1 MLFMVPSGSSH
12 VTMVEEKQL
21 EGWSSPAN
29 PAFVVTLPQSMTSA
43 PRGALDEMKVVD
55 ILPFL
60 KERETWGAHSEA
72 GHHAVWY
79 AMAAS
84 RASVPVHGRSAGDRT
99 RRRADARGIVA
110 QLEPISRPR

>member
-1 MLFMVPSGSSH
+1 MESRSAPRQWRSAVLFMVPSGSSH

-60 KERETWGAHSEA
+60 KERETGQRTSKA
-72 GHHAVWY
+72 
-79 AMAAS
+79 
-84 RASVPVHGRSAGDRT
+84 PRSGDS
-99 RRRADARGIVA
+99 
-110 QLEPISRPR
+110 PP